1 MAKQKVTQQV
11 LTEHIANSIGI
22 VRGHSVLLDVDLAAL
37 YGVETRVL
45 LQAVKRNLAR
55 FPEDFMLQLTAGE
68 WASLRSQI
76 VISNVGR
83 GGRRYTPYAF
93 TEQGV
98 AMLSSVLN
106 SSRAIAVNIEI
117 MRTFI
122 RMRGGPASNS
132 ELARELTKVKRRVES
147 HDTAIA
153 GVMKS
158 ISELKNARETRAIGL
173 VPPQDKQR

>member
-1 MAKQKVTQQV
+1 MAKRKVTRQV
-11 LTEHIANSIGI
+11 TAEHITNSIGI
-22 VRGHSVLLDVDLAAL
+22 LRGHSVLLDLDLAAL

-45 LQAVKRNLAR
+45 LQAVKRNMER
-55 FPEDFMLQLTAGE
+55 FPADFLLQLTADE
-68 WASLRSQI
+68 WESLRSQI
-76 VISNVGR
+76 VISNVGH

-117 MRTFI
+117 MRTFV
-122 RMRGGPASNS
+122 RMRGGSTS
-132 ELARELTKVKRRVES
+132 SDELTEVKRRVES
-147 HDTAIA
+147 HDTAIV

-158 ISELKNARETRAIGL
+158 ISELKNVRETRAIGP
-173 VPPQDKQR
+173 VSREDKEQT